1 MAPASQPASGVV
13 DVRELGELLHARRT
27 ASGLTLRQLQAEL
40 ENLLTASALS
50 RIENGA
56 VPEARNVQPIA
67 RWLGIP
73 MSQIA
78 WPGQMTSAQIAQ
90 STPDAV
96 EVHLRADKN
105 LKPEAADAL
114 ARMFRL
120 LYDDIVHERIKPGQ
134 PDSR

>member
-1 MAPASQPASGVV
+1 VAPASQPASGVV
-13 DVRELGELLHARRT
+13 DVRELGELLRARRT

-40 ENLLTASALS
+40 ENVLTASALS

-67 RWLGIP
+67 RWLRIP

-78 WPGQMTSAQIAQ
+78 WPGQMTSAQVAQ

-120 LYDDIVHERIKPGQ
+120 LYDDIVHGRIKPGK